1 MPNLDSL
8 LQVKKKRK
16 KKFHRYPSGTTLR
29 SEQCL
34 NLRNEGFTKYE
45 LTGMGN
51 EKTRWLIAVHSHLSH
66 SLNSKTSIKIMKA
79 FPEQ

>member
-8 LQVKKKRK
+8 LQVKKKK
-16 KKFHRYPSGTTLR
+16 KISQIPIRYYTLR

-34 NLRNEGFTKYE
+34 SLRNEGFTKYE

-51 EKTRWLIAVHSHLSH
+51 EKTRWLITVHSHLSH